1 MRVALD
7 RVMDAYRMMVNLTP
21 EEEQAARRAVER
33 HLSQKPGKETSLAV
47 EGLRYLRARW
57 SLARSCLERRHL
69 LPWNSTSNPMDTADC
84 VPIYD
89 TPLFS
94 ARSIA
99 CFNRS
104 IENGL

>member
-33 HLSQKPGKETSLAV
+33 HLSQKPGNETSLAV

-57 SLARSCLERRHL
+57 SPSKKLSERRHYCRGIRL
-69 LPWNSTSNPMDTADC
+69 L
-84 VPIYD
+84 
-89 TPLFS
+89 
-94 ARSIA
+94 
-99 CFNRS
+99 NRS
-104 IENGL
+104 DGDRRLRQRPDL